1 MDHPWRF
8 PAGDELCPVCAA
20 PHFPF
25 CPPPPHPF
33 PYDLHPP
40 PPPPPPEY
48 HAPFHPPPPPPPPP
62 EYHVPFHPP
71 PPMWAPPG
79 PHPYEV
85 LDMEAPHKRMRV
97 GDPYGDGM
105 PPPLPPPP
113 PPGMVPVEGDRLLG
127 LIRDHGRPPF
137 PPPPGMLHGEPYP
150 PPDRFGY
157 GGGRGYPPPP
167 NYDNPYAHEG
177 SFPDYEHAGRFP
189 PAHERLA
196 ALGSS
201 FVPGGPQE
209 GYFNHDHRYNRFQRS
224 ESPVAPPLPPP
235 ARYPEAR
242 SRYDSHGWHPEA
254 DVPPP
259 PPPLEPPVP
268 SSSDYH
274 AKPPLQAVKS
284 SLFPI
289 HSGSPAAT
297 ARPPSSH
304 TLHQAHLMPN
314 ANRYNGPIHNEVPGL
329 AYQPHLEQH
338 LGGGRQTQA
347 QHSIN
352 NAKISVISACDLFK
366 QPLRGSR
373 PDHIVI
379 ILRGLPG
386 SGKSYLAKAL
396 RDLEVENGGNAPRI
410 HSMDDYFMIEVEKKV
425 EDNEGSKSSSTSK
438 GRKQLTKK
446 VIEYCY
452 EPEMEETYRSSM
464 LNAFK
469 KTLDEG
475 NFTFVIVDDRNLR
488 VADFAQFWASAKK
501 SGYEVY
507 LLEAPYKDPT
517 GCAARNVHGF
527 TVDDV
532 NKMAADWEEAPPL
545 YLRLDIH
552 SLFNDDNLREHSI
565 QEVDMETEDT
575 DGASNTATS
584 TEAENTQ
591 KAVSESLDNG
601 HDQGA
606 GKKWDSSEEDDLDG
620 YKELGQ
626 SKWSKDFDE
635 DTEKSDHA
643 EGSTHALSGLAQ
655 TYSTHRKTVTWG
667 DRLEKGGFSIGAAK
681 RRLTSSL
688 IIGPGSGYNL
698 VSNPLAEDNSKQ
710 AKGVINTDTKKRFSE
725 QLRDE
730 GESFRAVFD
739 KRRQRVGVFGNGDGE

>member
-1 MDHPWRF
+1 MDHHPWRF
-8 PAGDELCPVCAA
+8 PAVGDELCPVCTA
-20 PHFPF
+20 
-25 CPPPPHPF
+25 
-33 PYDLHPP
+33 L
-40 PPPPPPEY
+40 
-48 HAPFHPPPPPPPPP
+48 HAPFHPPPPPPPP

-79 PHPYEV
+79 PGPHPYE
-85 LDMEAPHKRMRV
+85 LIDMEGPHKRMRLAESPPPLPPF
-97 GDPYGDGM
+97 DPYGDGM

-113 PPGMVPVEGDRLLG
+113 PGMVHVEGDRLLG
-127 LIRDHGRPPF
+127 LIRDHGPP
-137 PPPPGMLHGEPYP
+137 PPLPPPGMLHGDPFP

-157 GGGRGYPPPP
+157 GGGRGYPL
-167 NYDNPYAHEG
+167 NDNPYG
-177 SFPDYEHAGRFP
+177 PGGGFSNFEHAGRLP
-189 PAHERLA
+189 PWHERHV
-196 ALGSS
+196 LGSG
-201 FVPGGPQE
+201 FVPGGGSQE
-209 GYFNHDHRYNRFQRS
+209 RHFNHDHHYHRFQHE
-224 ESPVAPPLPPP
+224 ESPGTPPIPPP
-235 ARYPEAR
+235 SRYAEGR

-259 PPPLEPPVP
+259 PPEPPVP
-268 SSSDYH
+268 SPPDYH
-274 AKPPLQAVKS
+274 AMPPLQNAKS

-289 HSGSPAAT
+289 HSGSPSAT
-297 ARPPSSH
+297 ALPPSSH
-304 TLHQAHLMPN
+304 TLHQAHSTPN
-314 ANRYNGPIHNEVPGL
+314 ANRYNGPIHNEVLGL
-329 AYQPHLEQH
+329 TYQPHLEQH
-338 LGGGRQTQA
+338 MRDGRQTQA
-347 QHSIN
+347 QNPIN

-425 EDNEGSKSSSTSK
+425 EENEGSKSSSTSK

-488 VADFAQFWASAKK
+488 VADFAQFWACAKK

-532 NKMAADWEEAPPL
+532 KKMAADWEEAPPL
-545 YLRLDIH
+545 YLRVDTH
-552 SLFNDDNLREHSI
+552 SLFHDDNRCEHSI
-565 QEVDMETEDT
+565 QEVDMDTEDVDDT
-575 DGASNTATS
+575 SITETS
-584 TEAENTQ
+584 TEGENTQ

-601 HDQGA
+601 HDQDVSKA
-606 GKKWDSSEEDDLDG
+606 GDKWDSEEEDPDG

-635 DTEKSDHA
+635 DTGKSEHK
-643 EGSTHALSGLAQ
+643 ERSTHALSGLAQ
-655 TYSTHRKTVTWG
+655 TYGTRRKTVTWG

-698 VSNPLAEDNSKQ
+698 VSNPLAQDNSMQ
-710 AKGVINTDTKKRFSE
+710 TKGAINNDSKKRFSE

-739 KRRQRVGVFGNGDGE
+739 KRRQRIGVFGNGDGE